1 MQIRTFTIYTQ
12 EIYICNYKSKHS
24 DIYLQMFKYAL
35 CNKPHNIL
43 ETNSLYIF
51 INKTATKK

>member
-1 MQIRTFTIYTQ
+1 
-12 EIYICNYKSKHS
+12 
-24 DIYLQMFKYAL
+24 MFKYAL

-51 INKTATKK
+51 INKTATKKVKYSVLNHVYTV

>member
-1 MQIRTFTIYTQ
+1 
-12 EIYICNYKSKHS
+12 
-24 DIYLQMFKYAL
+24 MFKYAL

-43 ETNSLYIF
+43 EINSLYVF